1 VDAHPFRTAVHDDVV
16 TVYLTR
22 EEIRDLDTSDLGAQI
37 AAAIDQRICEPARV
51 TFAEFEPSPRYS
63 VHDVL
68 SGDITWDELSAQDVA

>member
-1 VDAHPFRTAVHDDVV
+1 MDAHPFRTAVHDDVV